1 MKYRKTVQIDNRQFN
16 DTGIVDAKVFFTEHI
31 IKKVIF
37 DLLESVPIE
46 DLKKIFNVT
55 VIEDFI
61 HPIGKVTN
69 VTASLNINE

>member
-1 MKYRKTVQIDNRQFN
+1 MKYRKTAQIDNRLF
-16 DTGIVDAKVFFTEHI
+16 DDIGIVDAKVFFTEHI

-37 DLLESVPIE
+37 DLVESVPLE

-55 VIEDFI
+55 VIEEFI
-61 HPIGKVTN
+61 HPNGPVTN